1 MKDDFECSV
10 ERNNISL
17 FIIDVLIRGLMV
29 DIFSHYRNNHLI
41 FFTHSSALWSCIHFL
56 PQQSYG
62 GSATPIDIQPTN

>member
-1 MKDDFECSV
+1 MNQFVLLTCRAVSLLKKITRKMKDDFECSV

-41 FFTHSSALWSCIHFL
+41 FFTHSSAL
-56 PQQSYG
+56 
-62 GSATPIDIQPTN
+62 